1 MTPPNA
7 SCEMQPIRESIV
19 VIKSQQV
26 VGIAGAFALVGAAL
40 WASAAQFGPPKDVP
54 SVEIN
59 QLQERSW
66 AVEITDLGPVEP
78 APEKRTA
85 SASR

>member
-1 MTPPNA
+1 MT
-7 SCEMQPIRESIV
+7 
-19 VIKSQQV
+19 IKSHQII
-26 VGIAGAFALVGAAL
+26 GIAGAFALVGAAL
-40 WASAAQFGPPKDVP
+40 WASSFLFAAPESVP

-66 AVEITDLGPVEP
+66 AVEITDLGPSEP

-85 SASR
+85 STSR

>member
-1 MTPPNA
+1 M
-7 SCEMQPIRESIV
+7 
-19 VIKSQQV
+19 VIKSQQI

-40 WASAAQFGPPKDVP
+40 WASATLFGPPKDVP

-59 QLQERSW
+59 QVQERSW

-78 APEKRTA
+78 TPEKRTA